1 VEDYQVDGYDWCLA
15 REQKQYEPK
24 QRGGLIADEMGLG
37 KTTLILGLIKHN
49 RVKRTLI
56 VVPSMLLQQWKAE
69 ITRTLG
75 IEPHLYHGK
84 GLHYCYQR
92 EAADNLIRVPL
103 TDEIF
108 LKYSIV
114 LTSYGSKIDA
124 IIKKIKENQV
134 NNKRKLVFCHYT
146 DEIMMLKTRICDE
159 TSLTVSVIKGGMS
172 SKSRTLILADKE
184 INVLLMQIKTGS
196 EGLNLQ
202 QYSEVYFTSPHWN
215 PSVEDQALARVH
227 RMGQANNVMVYKFI
241 MDNISTGDNSK
252 DGINLSLDG
261 YSELVQKTKRELQKE
276 WGLLPSS
283 TTDTD

>member
-1 VEDYQVDGYDWCLA
+1 MKGSHIISKLTRCRQVCII
-15 REQKQYEPK
+15 PF
-24 QRGGLIADEMGLG
+24 
-37 KTTLILGLIKHN
+37 
-49 RVKRTLI
+49 
-56 VVPSMLLQQWKAE
+56 
-69 ITRTLG
+69 
-75 IEPHLYHGK
+75 
-84 GLHYCYQR
+84 
-92 EAADNLIRVPL
+92 AACVGDAGRNLKP
-103 TDEIF
+103 E
-108 LKYSIV
+108 
-114 LTSYGSKIDA
+114 GCSKIDA